1 MQKEIL
7 KNRPVDEKQL
17 NIFLEK
23 YSFILSCFN
32 KNMKN
37 RDIVK
42 ELNISRESFNKV
54 QNEMFFHIA
63 VVEPKIKEIASGFD
77 LFFNLDK
84 YVTDEYLILVKK
96 CIVHFNKNISSI
108 VYTHNSS
115 RYIIQKNLYHS
126 NHKLSL
132 IKTAIEQYVIEHESS
147 LVPISY
153 IANYIGA
160 SSKRT
165 KELLSKPLNSFFYLI
180 DDFVFYCRKNNLRD
194 YIREFKKTKVIL
206 SDKVLYDEIKSIY
219 KEKLLQE
226 NIVNFSKFKRYLH
239 LASCEKIA
247 KSYTQDEVISFLFD
261 VNRLL
266 REKSI
271 NCFNKGFIKQ
281 CVDTV
286 IDVDDIDYIFENYSD
301 FIRVNKNLY
310 STPSNKDEC
319 KSSKAIIRS
328 VMSKYKDFSIEDIKK
343 ALFDEGKVLKELT
356 IKNEIS
362 TVKSKT

>member
-7 KNRPVDEKQL
+7 KNRPVSEKQL
-17 NIFLEK
+17 SIFLEK

-37 RDIVK
+37 RDIAK

-54 QNEMFFHIA
+54 QNEMFFHVA
-63 VVEPKIKEIASGFD
+63 VVEPKIKDIANGFD

-84 YVTDEYLILVKK
+84 YVTEEYLILVKK

-108 VYTHNSS
+108 VYTYNSS

-132 IKTAIEQYVIEHESS
+132 LKTAIEQYIVEHKAP
-147 LVPISY
+147 LVPIYY

-160 SSKRT
+160 STKRT
-165 KELLSKPLNSFFYLI
+165 KELLTKPLNGFFYLI
-180 DDFVFYCRKNNLRD
+180 DDFIFYCRKNNLRD

-219 KEKLLQE
+219 KERLLQE
-226 NIVNFSKFKRYLH
+226 NIVNFSKFKQYLH
-239 LASCEKIA
+239 LTSCEKIA
-247 KSYTQDEVISFLFD
+247 SNYTQDDVISFLFN
-261 VNRLL
+261 VNKLL
-266 REKSI
+266 KEKSI
-271 NCFNKGFIKQ
+271 DCFNKGFIKK
-281 CVDTV
+281 CIKTPIEVEDM
-286 IDVDDIDYIFENYSD
+286 DYIFENYSD

-310 STPSNKDEC
+310 SAYLNKDKCE
-319 KSSKAIIRS
+319 SSKIIIKKAMEKLKELS
-328 VMSKYKDFSIEDIKK
+328 VDDIKK
-343 ALFDEGKVLKELT
+343 ALFDEGRVLKELT
-356 IKNEIS
+356 IKNEMS
-362 TVKSKT
+362 TIKSKS